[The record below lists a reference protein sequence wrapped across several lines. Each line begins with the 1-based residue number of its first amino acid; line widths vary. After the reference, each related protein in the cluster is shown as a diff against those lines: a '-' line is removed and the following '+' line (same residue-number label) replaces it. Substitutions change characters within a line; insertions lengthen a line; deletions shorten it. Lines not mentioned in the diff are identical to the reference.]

1 MRDDAPAVVERWIEA
16 DGLRF
21 RYVETGRGAPLIHL
35 CGEGGLRLTPAHEL
49 LSRHFRVVV
58 FDAPDP
64 GQTPELATTVTR
76 AIGALSLG
84 PFNLMGTSSS
94 AGTAVGVALRAS
106 AGVTALVLE
115 APTTI
120 RPEARDAELE
130 RRLAELTTPT
140 LVLLGTE
147 DTVVPSAA
155 GRIYKE
161 KLPAGH
167 LVFVYGAGHAIST
180 DRPEAFAEVVIDF
193 LERREAF
200 VISRGQT
207 VIHP

>member
-1 MRDDAPAVVERWIEA
+1 MRDDSPAVVERWIEA

-21 RYVETGRGAPLIHL
+21 RYVETGQGAPLIHL
-35 CGEGGLRLTPAHEL
+35 CGDGGLRLTPAHEL

-64 GQTPELATTVTR
+64 GQTRELAAALAR
-76 AIGALSLG
+76 AISALSLG
-84 PFNLMGTSSS
+84 SFNLMGTSSS
-94 AGTAVGVALRAS
+94 ASSAVGVALQETAR
-106 AGVTALVLE
+106 VNALVLE
-115 APTTI
+115 APTAI
-120 RPEARDAELE
+120 DPLLE
-130 RRLAELTTPT
+130 QRLAELTTPT

-147 DTVVPSAA
+147 DTVVPAAA

-180 DRPEAFAEVVIDF
+180 DRPEAFAEVVVDF

-200 VISRGQT
+200 VISRAT
-207 VIHP
+207 TLINP

>member
-1 MRDDAPAVVERWIEA
+1 MRDDTPAGVERWIEA
-16 DGLRF
+16 DGLRI
-21 RYVETGRGAPLIHL
+21 RYVDAGQGAPLVHL
-35 CGEGGLRLTPAHEL
+35 CGDGGLRLTPAHEL

-58 FDAPDP
+58 FDAPDRS
-64 GQTPELATTVTR
+64 QTPALAATMTR
-76 AIGALSLG
+76 AIGVLSLG

-94 AGTAVGVALRAS
+94 AGTALGIALRES

-115 APTTI
+115 SPTTI
-120 RPEARDAELE
+120 RPEARDAQLE

-180 DRPEAFAEVVIDF
+180 DRPAAFAEVVIDF

-200 VISRGQT
+200 VISRAT
-207 VIHP
+207 TLINP

>member
-1 MRDDAPAVVERWIEA
+1 MRDNAPAVVERWIEA

-49 LSRHFRVVV
+49 LSRHFHVVV

-64 GQTPELATTVTR
+64 GQTPELAATVTR

-94 AGTAVGVALRAS
+94 AGTAVGVALRES

-167 LVFVYGAGHAIST
+167 LVFVYGAGHAISI
-180 DRPEAFAEVVIDF
+180 DRPEAFAEVVVDF

-200 VISRGQT
+200 VISRAT
-207 VIHP
+207 TLINP